1 MKLKVTET
9 QNITLQ
15 LQIKLY
21 PIKKFNPKTDW
32 SKASNVIVEPMTRF
46 NTFINNNNTNQLY
59 QFNIIYASCGGGGNN
74 GICPSTKTG
83 ALNAATSRS
92 LKYFPFIPLSI

>member
-1 MKLKVTET
+1 MKLKVTKTET
-9 QNITLQ
+9 ITLQ

-32 SKASNVIVEPMTRF
+32 SKVSNVIQVVEPMTRF
-46 NTFINNNNTNQLY
+46 NTFNNNTNQLY